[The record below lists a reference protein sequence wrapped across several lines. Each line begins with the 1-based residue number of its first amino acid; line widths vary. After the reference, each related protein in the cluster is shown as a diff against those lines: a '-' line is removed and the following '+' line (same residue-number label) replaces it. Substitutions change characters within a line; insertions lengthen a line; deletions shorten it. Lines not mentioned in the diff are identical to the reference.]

1 MDRRKFLGTSGVLL
15 SGLLLGSGSATA
27 ANAEG
32 NATGRE
38 AARADFPLMDLHVHR
53 SEELTMEEIAAKA
66 LTMKIGVV
74 ENIAPWG
81 ITCDEELRA
90 YIEAVRPYPVYV
102 GLQPMSPGWTKNL
115 SPELIAQADYVA
127 MDPQIVESGNGY
139 GETVHLWEYT
149 AYIDDAEAFM
159 ERNMQHYM
167 DILGGEERLDV
178 FACPLFLPVCI
189 QREYH
194 RLWTRRRLEQVVE
207 AAQARN
213 IAIEIND
220 TAHVPHEEFILMAKR
235 AGLKFTFGSD
245 ARNHTVGRLDYCQ
258 RVARR
263 CRLTEKD
270 FFLPRRRG

>member
-1 MDRRKFLGTSGVLL
+1 M
-15 SGLLLGSGSATA
+15 
-27 ANAEG
+27 
-32 NATGRE
+32 
-38 AARADFPLMDLHVHR
+38 
-53 SEELTMEEIAAKA
+53 
-66 LTMKIGVV
+66 
-74 ENIAPWG
+74 
-81 ITCDEELRA
+81 
-90 YIEAVRPYPVYV
+90 IEAKIPV
-102 GLQPMSPGWTKNL
+102 WTVTQLN
-115 SPELIAQADYVA
+115 
-127 MDPQIVESGNGY
+127 
-139 GETVHLWEYT
+139 
-149 AYIDDAEAFM
+149 DAIKDLLE
-159 ERNMQHYM
+159 NT
-167 DILGGEERLDV
+167 
-178 FACPLFLPVCI
+178 FLPVCI

-263 CRLTEKD
+263 CRLTERD